1 MEAGR
6 ELDIRIGEKIFN
18 YEVDQ
23 EFDQPSVKALR
34 DQYDEWGILPFYST
48 DMNDAML
55 IAPHFNNRIVLY
67 GPGAYP
73 NEDTWKCEITTFPSN
88 TSIEMVVASAPTAP
102 LAICL
107 AALKAIA

>member
-6 ELDIRIGEKIFN
+6 ELDILIGEGIFN

-34 DQYDEWGILPFYST
+34 DRYDEWGILPFYST
-48 DMNDAML
+48 DMNDAWL
-55 IAPHFNNRIVLY
+55 VADHFIRAGCAAWVEGDGHTGY
-67 GPGAYP
+67 RAG
-73 NEDTWKCEITTFPSN
+73 ITRNKGRF
-88 TSIEMVVASAPTAP
+88 EADADTAP